1 MYKATIVPRGGALGM
16 VNVLHAYSCTTCTCT
31 STPLYIFHK
40 SCAVQMFYLSPT
52 TCMLQVSLLPEKDE
66 LSWTKKQLLAQI
78 DVALG
83 GRVAE
88 ELIFGAD
95 NITTGMCTYTFAGVQ
110 IHVTWY
116 CHTCDNTCD
125 LHVLSSKGLV

>member
-1 MYKATIVPRGGALGM
+1 MCI
-16 VNVLHAYSCTTCTCT
+16 
-31 STPLYIFHK
+31 
-40 SCAVQMFYLSPT
+40 
-52 TCMLQVSLLPEKDE
+52 LQVSLLPEKDE

-95 NITTGMCTYTFAGVQ
+95 NITTGMCTYTFSGMQ
-110 IHVTWY
+110 IHVT
-116 CHTCDNTCD
+116 C
-125 LHVLSSKGLV
+125 

>member
-1 MYKATIVPRGGALGM
+1 
-16 VNVLHAYSCTTCTCT
+16 
-31 STPLYIFHK
+31 
-40 SCAVQMFYLSPT
+40 
-52 TCMLQVSLLPEKDE
+52 MLQVSLLPEKDE

-95 NITTGMCTYTFAGVQ
+95 NITTGVCMYTFAG
-110 IHVTWY
+110 Y
-116 CHTCDNTCD
+116 ANTCNMLISHMCYTCD

>member
-1 MYKATIVPRGGALGM
+1 
-16 VNVLHAYSCTTCTCT
+16 
-31 STPLYIFHK
+31 
-40 SCAVQMFYLSPT
+40 
-52 TCMLQVSLLPEKDE
+52 MLQVSLLPEKDE

-95 NITTGMCTYTFAGVQ
+95 NITTGMCMY
-110 IHVTWY
+110 I
-116 CHTCDNTCD
+116 CI
-125 LHVLSSKGLV
+125 LLLVCKYM